1 MRVTAYKTDKITS
14 GSHILEQVLDAALP
28 ELHEGSVVAISSK
41 VAALCEGRTVPMEST
56 DKDDLIAAQ
65 ATKFLPRTAGNYK
78 VSFTITHDM
87 LVPTAG
93 IDESNGNGSYVL
105 WPADPQATANKIRQY
120 LAERF
125 KVAHVGVILTD
136 SAIRPLRWGV
146 SAIAIASS
154 GFELVHSA
162 IGKPDLFGRTLQ
174 FTTESIQDGLAAAAA
189 LVMGEG
195 AQQTP
200 IAVLEDLPFVTFT
213 DRDPTPEE
221 LQALVIH
228 PADDIY
234 APFLTAVDWRQGEG
248 KQR

>member
-1 MRVTAYKTDKITS
+1 M
-14 GSHILEQVLDAALP
+14 
-28 ELHEGSVVAISSK
+28 VAISSK
-41 VAALCEGRTVPMEST
+41 VAALCEGRVVPIGEI
-56 DKDDLIAAQ
+56 DKDELIARQ
-65 ATKFLPRTAGNYK
+65 ATQYLPRNQGNYK
-78 VSFTITHDM
+78 VSFTITHHM

-93 IDESNGNGSYVL
+93 IDESNGNGNYVL
-105 WPADPQATANKIRQY
+105 WPADPQAAANAARQY

-125 KVAHVGVILTD
+125 KLKQVGVVLTD

-154 GFELVHSA
+154 GFAPLHNA
-162 IGKPDLFGRTLQ
+162 IGQPDLFGRTLQ

-213 DRDPTPEE
+213 GRNPTAEE
-221 LQALVIH
+221 LQSLIID

-234 APFLTAVDWRQGEG
+234 APFLTAVDWQQGRGE
-248 KQR
+248 QR